1 MELSKNLLDTLRY
14 KKTYLFL
21 AVFHETCWK
30 NSAHTLPSLE
40 KKYFLV
46 TVQRAWDLEKINQTQ
61 PSPSFFFFLL
71 YYYGA
76 WNLEKIESALDRR

>member
-40 KKYFLV
+40 KKIFSGYSTTCMGL
-46 TVQRAWDLEKINQTQ
+46 RKNQSNPALTE
-61 PSPSFFFFLL
+61 FFFLSIVL
-71 YYYGA
+71 LWCMELGK
-76 WNLEKIESALDRR
+76 N